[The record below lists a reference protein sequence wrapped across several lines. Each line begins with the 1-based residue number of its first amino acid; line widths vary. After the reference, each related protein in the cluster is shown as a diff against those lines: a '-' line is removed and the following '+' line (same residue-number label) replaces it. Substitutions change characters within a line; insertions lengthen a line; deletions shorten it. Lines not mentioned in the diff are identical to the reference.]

1 MSGNLC
7 YNLALLLAQH
17 FLYCLYAACAGGLL
31 LPYCYLARL
40 HCYFAALH
48 SSLYHGARCFSH
60 LFGFA
65 LSLISFRVTTPAAT
79 ASSIKNFSIFWAL
92 VSLSSACNLSVAS
105 NLSLKSS
112 VAVCACQAYAL
123 VL

>member
-1 MSGNLC
+1 MSGNRF
-7 YNLALLLAQH
+7 YSLALFLAQH

-65 LSLISFRVTTPAAT
+65 LSFISFRVTTPAAT
-79 ASSIKNFSIFWAL
+79 ASSIKKSSIFWAL
-92 VSLSSACNLSVAS
+92 VSLSSACDLSTAS
-105 NLSLKSS
+105 NFSLKSS
-112 VAVCACQAYAL
+112 VAVCARQAYAL